1 MPRRGR
7 SSLSDQQVFFVT
19 TTVREWRKRFDNHSP
34 LSGLRAIVLQA
45 VANHGATLFGYVLM
59 PDHLH
64 LLVRLEGGGPQL
76 SRFMRDIKSLSSRL
90 LFPGQGSVWMERFDD
105 VAIHSDEQFSIKLNY
120 LHNNPV
126 RRGLVSHPEDY
137 EYSSASNR
145 ISGLSDGVICTD
157 VHNLGLS
164 GGVT

>member
-7 SSLSDQQVFFVT
+7 SSLSEQRVFFVT
-19 TTVREWRKRFDNHSP
+19 TTVREWRGLFDSP
-34 LSGLRAIVLQA
+34 EILHGLQRIIFKAI
-45 VANHGATLFGYVLM
+45 ANHGVTLFGYVLM

-105 VAIHSDEQFSIKLNY
+105 VAIYSDEQFSIKLNY
-120 LHNNPV
+120 LHKNPV
-126 RRGLVSHPEDY
+126 RRGLVSRPEDY
-137 EYSSASNR
+137 EYSSASAWL
-145 ISGLSDGVICTD
+145 SGLNDGVVCTD
-157 VHNLGLS
+157 VHELGLS